1 MTRRRIRADLAV
13 IGAGS
18 GGLSVAAGAAQLG
31 LKVVLFE
38 KGEMGGDCLNWGC
51 VPSKALIAAA
61 DAAASARA
69 AARLGVRAEPQVDFA
84 AVMAHVR
91 RAIETIAPH
100 DSQARF
106 EGLGVAVVREAA
118 RFTGPRTVESASVTV
133 TARKLVIATGS
144 HPRRPS
150 LPGLESVA
158 YLTNETVFS
167 LHERPSRLLVL
178 GAGPIGLELGQAFRR
193 LGSEVAVVE
202 ASQPLAREDRD
213 VVEPLL
219 EQLRADGVELL
230 TGVRAVEAEHAWP
243 GVVLAVDGEGGPR
256 RLEGTHLLVA
266 VGRRPALDGL
276 DLEAAGVAHDD
287 RGVHVDRM
295 LRSISNPAVFVIGD
309 AAGREAF
316 THAAGAH
323 AGLAVRKALFAQPV
337 DVERLVV
344 PRVTYTDPEVAV
356 VGLTE
361 SQARALHG
369 EQIKVLTAPFSGN
382 DRAVAEGDVRG
393 FGKLVLDPR
402 GKVLGAAVVGRG
414 AGELIHPWVLAL
426 DSKLPLRAFTA
437 FVAPYP
443 TRGEVHKRLAGAY
456 YSPILFSA
464 RTRALVSLLKRFG

>member
-1 MTRRRIRADLAV
+1 MTRRRMRADLAV

-61 DAAASARA
+61 DAAAAARSAE
-69 AARLGVRAEPQVDFA
+69 RLGVRAEPQVDFP

-106 EGLGVAVVREAA
+106 EGLGVTVVREAA
-118 RFTGPRTVESASVTV
+118 RFTGPRTVESDSVCV
-133 TARKLVIATGS
+133 TARKVVIAAGS
-144 HPRRPS
+144 HPRLPA

-158 YLTNETVFS
+158 YLTNETIFS
-167 LHERPSRLLVL
+167 LHELPARLLVL

-193 LGSEVAVVE
+193 LGSEVVVVE
-202 ASQPLAREDRD
+202 HGAPLPREDRD
-213 VVEPLL
+213 LVEPLL
-219 EQLRADGVELL
+219 EQLRLDGVERLS
-230 TGVRAVEAEHAWP
+230 GARAVEVDHAP
-243 GVVLAVDGEGGPR
+243 SGVALTVEVGGERR

-266 VGRRPALDGL
+266 VGRKPALEGL
-276 DLEAAGVAHDD
+276 GLEAAGVAYDAH
-287 RGVHVDRM
+287 GVHTDSM
-295 LRSISNPAVFVIGD
+295 LRSVSNRAVFAVGD
-309 AAGREAF
+309 AAGRQLF
-316 THAAGAH
+316 THVAGAH
-323 AGLAVRKALFAQPV
+323 AGLVVRKALFAQSV

-361 SQARALHG
+361 AQARAAYG
-369 EQIKVLTAPFSGN
+369 DRVRVLTAPFSGV

-402 GKVLGAAVVGRG
+402 GKVLGAALVGRS
-414 AGELIHPWVLAL
+414 AGELIHPWALAL
-426 DSKLPLRAFTA
+426 DAKLPLRAFTS
-437 FVAPYP
+437 FIAPYP
-443 TRGEVHKRLAGAY
+443 TRGEIHKRLASAF
-456 YSPILFSA
+456 YSPILFSG